1 MERIYI
7 RNLLP
12 LYGRKIIVTGII
24 SIFSFSLNAQ
34 INAHF
39 FDSKFYTKPI
49 HFGILMGYNSSDFR
63 IHRSNA
69 FLFNDTITTLN
80 SYKSPG
86 FSLGIISNYRI
97 SRHFDFRLLPSL
109 TFSERGIRFDTFE
122 DTSVLKS
129 LEAINLD
136 IPLLIKFKS
145 DPYKDMRVYLIG
157 GLRYGFDMASN
168 VSSRNTED
176 MIKINRHDISLDYGI
191 GLEIY
196 FPMFIM
202 APEIRISQGLFNINV
217 PNHKLIYS
225 RMIDALFSRSILFTL
240 HFEG

>member
-1 MERIYI
+1 
-7 RNLLP
+7 LS
-12 LYGRKIIVTGII
+12 LYGRKIIILGLICV
-24 SIFSFSLNAQ
+24 SSLSGKAQ

-49 HFGILMGYNSSDFR
+49 HFGILMGYNTSDFR
-63 IHRSNA
+63 IQRSQA
-69 FLFNDTITTLN
+69 FLFNDTITSLK

-109 TFSERGIRFDTFE
+109 TFSERGIQFNTFE
-122 DTSVLKS
+122 DTNVVKS

-157 GLRYGFDMASN
+157 GLRYGLDMASN
-168 VSSRNTED
+168 VKSRNTED
-176 MIKINRHDISLDYGI
+176 MIKINRHDVSLDYGI

-196 FPMFIM
+196 FPMFIL

-217 PNHKLIYS
+217 PNKKLIYS